1 MVCSCQRDPVFMNL
15 LETQRPQRSTAE
27 SVTPY
32 LEFTEE
38 ELAAVTLKPPKPRP
52 QPEPE
57 DEKSGKS
64 DQRRDPKGRRKK
76 KRPQQEQTSSEE
88 E

>member
-1 MVCSCQRDPVFMNL
+1 MTLV
-15 LETQRPQRSTAE
+15 EEQRPQRGIAE

-52 QPEPE
+52 QPEA
-57 DEKSGKS
+57 DDDKSAKPGK
-64 DQRRDPKGRRKK
+64 RRDTKGRKK
-76 KRPQQEQTSSEE
+76 KKRSPQDSSVSEE